1 VNSLGPGPDGAQRA
15 GPIASAAVRQVA
27 CPRCKGPAVFAS
39 SNRWRP
45 FCSERCASIDLG
57 AWASE
62 AYRVPASQPV
72 DPTAP
77 DHTAPDPG

>member
-1 VNSLGPGPDGAQRA
+1 VL
-15 GPIASAAVRQVA
+15 
-27 CPRCKGPAVFAS
+27 AS

-45 FCSERCASIDLG
+45 FCSERCSSIDLG

-62 AYRVPASQPV
+62 AYRVESKEPV

-77 DHTAPDPG
+77 DAPPNPRDARAD

>member
-1 VNSLGPGPDGAQRA
+1 VLA
-15 GPIASAAVRQVA
+15 G
-27 CPRCKGPAVFAS
+27 

-45 FCSERCASIDLG
+45 FCSERCSNIDLG

-62 AYRVPASQPV
+62 AYRVESKEPV

-77 DHTAPDPG
+77 DAPPDPRDARAD